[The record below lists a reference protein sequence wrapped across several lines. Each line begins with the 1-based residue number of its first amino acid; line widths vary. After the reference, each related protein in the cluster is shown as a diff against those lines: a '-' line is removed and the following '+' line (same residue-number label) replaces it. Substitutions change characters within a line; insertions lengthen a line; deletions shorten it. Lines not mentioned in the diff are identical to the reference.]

1 MRRLCLISLLLL
13 AACGDRSGKTLDD
26 PVFPLPATTVPTT
39 VPAASTLPPE
49 PIESAAPLTMFAA
62 WVDGS
67 EIPERHTCVGDG
79 ISPALSWSGVPL
91 GTVELALVVVD
102 LDDGGSTKWIVAGI
116 GAAETGM
123 AEGQLPPTGFEWVNS
138 SGSTAW
144 VPPCPPSGSSQ
155 RYEFALYALNQQ
167 LEPADNAPA
176 TDVLE
181 LLDAITIARSF
192 VSGVASTS

>member
-39 VPAASTLPPE
+39 VPAVSTLPPE
-49 PIESAAPLTMFAA
+49 PAGPFTVFAS

-79 ISPALSWSGVPL
+79 ISPALSWSGVPV

-102 LDDGGSTKWIVAGI
+102 LDDGASTNWVVVGV

-123 AEGQLPPTGFEWVNS
+123 AEGRLPPTGFEWVNA

-144 VPPCPPSGSSQ
+144 VPPCPPSGTSH

-176 TDVLE
+176 TDVIE

-192 VSGVASTS
+192 VTGVASTS